1 MDKFQDAYRQ
11 AAEGLPH
18 ISMDAE
24 KIREGLPRQAQKVRR
39 YLIARGCT
47 AAVVFLLCGVGTAA
61 ANSYRESIIKI
72 EEGGFTITS
81 LQDEKESKGVLEEGS
96 FFKLGGVFT
105 AADAGPEETEEGSY
119 EICEPEIIEF
129 ETVEYNSIEDFL
141 ADGSVSAVLPS
152 KEVFG
157 TEFTTESVTVTEE
170 GRRTF
175 LRLSNG
181 NSYFFMNQC
190 DNRGYE
196 FYSSSTVYGGES
208 CNERHF
214 VTSQGLCFV
223 MFDTVEGEERSVHAV
238 ISLNGWDM
246 SATFKG
252 FDQETVERV
261 LDSMDL
267 SVYFGE

>member
-1 MDKFQDAYRQ
+1 MDKFRDAYRQ

-24 KIREGLPRQAQKVRR
+24 KIREGLPRQARKVRR

-61 ANSYRESIIKI
+61 ANSHRESIIKV

-81 LQDEKESKGVLEEGS
+81 LPDQKGSKGTLEEGS
-96 FFKLGGVFT
+96 FFKLGGVFS
-105 AADAGPEETEEGSY
+105 AADAGPEEAQEGSF

-129 ETVEYNSIEDFL
+129 ETVEYNSIEEFL
-141 ADGSVSAVLPS
+141 AEGGVAVLPR
-152 KEVFG
+152 KDVFG
-157 TEFTTESVTVTEE
+157 REFTTESVTVTEE
-170 GRRTF
+170 GRRIF
-175 LRLSNG
+175 LRLADEDSL
-181 NSYFFMNQC
+181 FFLNQC

-196 FYSSSTVYGGES
+196 FYSTSTVYGGES
-208 CNERHF
+208 CNERNYI
-214 VTSQGLCFV
+214 TSQGLCFV
-223 MFDTVEGEERSVHAV
+223 VFDTVEGEERSVHAV

-252 FDQETVERV
+252 FDEATVERV
-261 LDSMDL
+261 LNSLDM
-267 SVYFGE
+267 SVYFKE